1 MVYLRVTGR
10 AIINVHTANTEG
22 AVGNYSG
29 LSKMFIVRRTAE
41 GYEVSE
47 EPVISGNMVKHWH
60 AVALTDRLLS
70 QGYGKICETCK
81 RHVMFRSNL
90 PYDDEIKYI
99 EECAIED
106 IHGFL
111 NPNKQVRRESIAKF
125 SFIVPVE
132 DIRAEYE
139 AVTHNR
145 VVLTGKGT
153 IPAEE
158 AAMMVFKR
166 EHASG
171 VYGFSCSMDLAY
183 VGKAMADPTKT
194 LSAEDRKVRAKAAT
208 LALADILSGR
218 TGAAQSRA
226 LPIVKVVELLA
237 VVSKKP
243 IPNMVHGFYR
253 DYAEE
258 SLGII
263 KAFLEKRIISK
274 DEVKVYVVGEK
285 LAELAKQL
293 GEVAVIKKSAFEALA
308 DIAEVV
314 EEWVA

>member
-1 MVYLRVTGR
+1 MVYLRITGR

-29 LSKMFIVRRTAE
+29 LSKMFIVRRTSE
-41 GYEVSE
+41 GFEVSE

-60 AVALTDRLLS
+60 AIALTDRLLS
-70 QGYGKICETCK
+70 QGYDKICETCK

-90 PYDDEIKYI
+90 PYDNEMEYVEK
-99 EECAIED
+99 CAIED

-125 SFIVPVE
+125 SFMIPIE

-145 VVLTGKGT
+145 VVLTEQGT

-194 LSAEDRKVRAKAAT
+194 IDLTDRKVRAKASV
-208 LALADILSGR
+208 LALADVLSGKA
-218 TGAAQSRA
+218 GAAQSRA
-226 LPIVKVVELLA
+226 LPIVKVVEFLA
-237 VVSKKP
+237 VISKKP
-243 IPNMVHGFYR
+243 IPNMVHGFYK

-258 SLGII
+258 SIGIV
-263 KAFLEKRIISK
+263 KAFVGKGIVSK
-274 DEVKVYVVGEK
+274 DEIKVYVVGK
-285 LAELAKQL
+285 RLAKLLENL
-293 GEVAVIKKSAFEALA
+293 GEIVTVKNSVFEALA

-314 EEWVA
+314 EKWTI

>member
-1 MVYLRVTGR
+1 MVYLKITGR

-29 LSKMFIVRRTAE
+29 LSKMFIIRRTSE
-41 GYEVSE
+41 GFEVSE

-60 AVALTDRLLS
+60 AIALTDRLLS
-70 QGYGKICETCK
+70 QGYNKVCETCK

-90 PYDDEIKYI
+90 PYDSEIEYI
-99 EECAIED
+99 RKCAIED

-111 NPNKQVRRESIAKF
+111 NPEKQVRRESIAKF
-125 SFIVPVE
+125 SFMIPIE

-145 VVLTGKGT
+145 VFLTEEGK
-153 IPAEE
+153 IPAKE
-158 AAMMVFKR
+158 AAMMIFKR

-171 VYGFSCSMDLAY
+171 VYGFSCSIDLAY
-183 VGKAMADPTKT
+183 IGKAMADPTQT
-194 LSAEDRKVRAKAAT
+194 INLADRKIRAKAAV

-243 IPNMVHGFYR
+243 IPNMVHGFYK

-258 SLGII
+258 SISMV
-263 KAFLEKRIISK
+263 KAFVDKGIVGKNEIKI
-274 DEVKVYVVGEK
+274 YVTGER
-285 LAELAKQL
+285 LAKLLEGL
-293 GEVAVIKKSAFEALA
+293 GEIAVVKDSVFEALV
-308 DIAEVV
+308 DIAEVI
-314 EEWVA
+314 EEWIM